1 RILTALCSRLEKGA
15 ATCAVEPYT
24 LGENGSSPEKRQQEF
39 TVSLLRHPVV
49 AELVNRCG
57 KRRAKNNREKMR
69 LSPLAGVVL
78 LIKVLF
84 LCAFNLVHHHER
96 EKPMGRVDGK
106 VAIVSG
112 AALGIG
118 KAAAL
123 LLAQE
128 GASVIVGDINK
139 EEGQKTVSE
148 IEGKGGKAFFVLL
161 DVRKEEDWKSVIE
174 GALSRFGRLE
184 SCTTLEDWRRVQSIN
199 LDGVFLGTKYAI
211 EGIRQHGAGG
221 SIINLSSIEGLIGDP
236 ELAAYNA
243 SKGGVR
249 IFTKSSA
256 LHCAKAGYKIR
267 VNSVHPGY
275 IWTPMVAG
283 LTQEDEAARKRLVD
297 LHPIGHLGEPD
308 DIAYGILY
316 LASDESKFVTG
327 SELGNRM
334 STLPNGLTDAEARK
348 RLREEGPNDLARSG
362 NRSRWRVVL
371 GVLKEPLFL
380 MLLGAGG
387 IYIALGDWHEAL
399 LLVSLGS
406 ASVFITV
413 VQEVRSER
421 VLDALRDL
429 TSPRV
434 LVVRDGTQQRIAGKD
449 VVRGDWIVLG
459 EGDLWL
465 RMLWYDLKTRVLTRR
480 AAAIE
485 SLGAATVLCTDKT
498 GTLTENRMTVTE
510 IQTDA
515 GGMID
520 VRSSDLSSL
529 DGTVTR
535 IIHVGRYACQ
545 PDPFDPME
553 KAFHEISRHEQ
564 GQEKPLTVHLVRDYP
579 FGDEVLAMANV
590 WKLENGR
597 LLVASKGAPEAVMEL
612 SHLGSDARAAWRRK
626 VDEMAARRKASA
638 GSTSGFSFTFLGLV
652 GLTDPLRANVRDA
665 IAECKTAGIRVVMI
679 TGDYPLTAQAIAR
692 EAGIRAEKVLTGA
705 DLEDT
710 SGLPLSDRVKDID
723 VFARIRPAQK
733 LEIVQALQ
741 SNGDVV
747 AMTGDGVND
756 APALKAAQIGIAMG
770 QRGSDVAREASAIV
784 LLNDDFSSIVKT
796 IRLGR
801 RIYDNLHKA
810 MGFILAAHVPIA
822 GLAIIPLFSGL
833 PLILLP
839 AHIAF
844 LEIVVDPICSIA
856 FEAEPEEA
864 DLMVRPPRDSHRPL
878 FSGSLML
885 WSGVQ
890 GGIVLIALCLVLFM
904 GAWRGMA
911 EETLR
916 SL

>member
-1 RILTALCSRLEKGA
+1 
-15 ATCAVEPYT
+15 
-24 LGENGSSPEKRQQEF
+24 
-39 TVSLLRHPVV
+39 
-49 AELVNRCG
+49 
-57 KRRAKNNREKMR
+57 
-69 LSPLAGVVL
+69 
-78 LIKVLF
+78 
-84 LCAFNLVHHHER
+84 
-96 EKPMGRVDGK
+96 
-106 VAIVSG
+106 
-112 AALGIG
+112 
-118 KAAAL
+118 
-123 LLAQE
+123 
-128 GASVIVGDINK
+128 
-139 EEGQKTVSE
+139 
-148 IEGKGGKAFFVLL
+148 
-161 DVRKEEDWKSVIE
+161 
-174 GALSRFGRLE
+174 
-184 SCTTLEDWRRVQSIN
+184 
-199 LDGVFLGTKYAI
+199 
-211 EGIRQHGAGG
+211 
-221 SIINLSSIEGLIGDP
+221 
-236 ELAAYNA
+236 
-243 SKGGVR
+243 
-249 IFTKSSA
+249 
-256 LHCAKAGYKIR
+256 
-267 VNSVHPGY
+267 
-275 IWTPMVAG
+275 
-283 LTQEDEAARKRLVD
+283 
-297 LHPIGHLGEPD
+297 
-308 DIAYGILY
+308 
-316 LASDESKFVTG
+316 
-327 SELGNRM
+327 M

-459 EGDLWL
+459 EGDRVAADALVRSENSLEADESLLTGESVPVRKSAVETYPEAQPPGGDESPFLYAGSLIVRGQGMAEVTATGARSEIGRIGVALENIQSEAPHLARQTARLVKVLALVGVGTSAIFVVLHGLIRGGWMAAFL
-465 RMLWYDLKTRVLTRR
+465 GGIALSMALLPEEFPLVLAVFLVMGAWRITRAGVLTRR

-520 VRSSDLSSL
+520 VRSSDPSSL

-553 KAFHEISRHEQ
+553 KAFHEISRYEQ
-564 GQEKPLTVHLVRDYP
+564 GQEKPLSVDLVRDYP

-612 SHLGSDARAAWRRK
+612 SHLGADARAAWRRK
-626 VDEMAARRKASA
+626 VDEMAARGLRVLAVAEALHEEEKPLPEAQ
-638 GSTSGFSFTFLGLV
+638 SGFSFTFLGLV

-705 DLEDT
+705 GLEDT

-856 FEAEPEEA
+856 FEAESEEA

-916 SL
+916 SLVFVTLMLGDVVLVLVNRSFDTSPFRALVRPNPVLWSVLAFDATLLTLILSFSPTRSLFRLGSVTLRDVGICIFVSLIALLIMEFMKRFWLASLKN